1 MKKILS
7 VALIAALV
15 VSSAFAGLSGQ
26 AKLNL
31 GYNTKT
37 GAYGFSNGKSFSVAV
52 DVAEETNEVVAEGN
66 VFAGIKATMVLK
78 AADRYGDNA
87 KIYSNTSAVGLGVI
101 LNLKEAY
108 VAGEDWKLSITG
120 TQSGPDFAASAI
132 DSVFDDWAYDSFDNQ
147 DKSADSA
154 EYVAKSYA
162 VSVNKAPGFTATY
175 KDWKVALG
183 FAGGKADSETGAPD
197 YFNYHASVFTPA
209 IEVAEG
215 FTLKAAAVASGIK
228 NATKSVTVKELKEEK
243 DDNGKPVSVIKT
255 STKKVYAEEKNFDAF
270 GGSVEAAYASDSF
283 SGKLAAD
290 FGMAKTVGTDK
301 YVLGL
306 DVAANAVV
314 SGFTVDAYYQY
325 GEKTQWVYAQV
336 KGDLNEFDVPVIVK
350 VYGKNILDDKNGQ
363 ELGGEVSA
371 TFDAFT
377 VTAGGSYTLSSKKL
391 GVSGSVKYAAE
402 KFTAKAGADFIKYL
416 VDNGTKQLYAN
427 ASIESDSIIPGA
439 TLKLAYGPTYV
450 SSEDKTYSYA
460 DTNLLN
466 GDAAKYGQVNASC
479 TIKF

>member
-78 AADRYGDNA
+78 AADRYGKNA
-87 KIYSNTSAVGLGVI
+87 TIYSNTSDVGLGVI

-132 DSVFDDWAYDSFDNQ
+132 DSVFDDWAYDSFKNQ
-147 DKSADSA
+147 DVSADSA

-215 FTLKAAAVASGIK
+215 FTLKAAAIASGIK
-228 NATKSVTVKELKEEK
+228 NATV
-243 DDNGKPVSVIKT
+243 
-255 STKKVYAEEKNFDAF
+255 KKVYAEEENFDAF

-283 SGKLAAD
+283 SGKFAAD
-290 FGMAKTVGTDK
+290 FGMKKTVGTDK

-325 GEKTQWVYAQV
+325 GEKTQWVSAQV

-350 VYGKNILDDKNGQ
+350 VYGKNILDDKAGQ
-363 ELGGEVSA
+363 TLGGEVSA
-371 TFDAFT
+371 TLDAFT

-402 KFTAKAGADFIKYL
+402 KFTVKAGADFTKYL
-416 VDNGTKQLYAN
+416 VDDGYKQLYAN